1 MQPARGSVPTQ
12 AQAGGEAEQLAIGRS
27 GAPMRPWAR
36 SSVPTLAGGEAVIG
50 SERLPADA
58 GRVYRDTHR
67 VVLKAKA
74 PFSGEVRT
82 VRLRL
87 HERPA
92 GPDDGSGWDVCA
104 YTAADGAMGESKRWL
119 IERHVR
125 PITIAV
131 SKTGVEQTI
140 EVSPPLSVAQGDY
153 IGIQNR
159 ATTFPPGWQP
169 SWGETGKGGMC
180 LSLDD
185 YSDHGEYVWK
195 FEGGMDSEAAPVATV
210 PREEEQER
218 RGCWPCGCF
227 KRRNKQ
233 PPLVE
238 VQPPAR
244 KLDTTGRLKERR
256 VGFSAILS
264 PPAQTATAA
273 ADVIVVATAV
283 VDDTLKVAE
292 QERRT
297 MGTRR

>member
-1 MQPARGSVPTQ
+1 MH
-12 AQAGGEAEQLAIGRS
+12 
-27 GAPMRPWAR
+27 
-36 SSVPTLAGGEAVIG
+36 SVPTLAGGEAVIG
-50 SERLPADA
+50 SERLPADT

-67 VVLKAKA
+67 VVLKVKA

-210 PREEEQER
+210 PREDEQEH

>member
-1 MQPARGSVPTQ
+1 M
-12 AQAGGEAEQLAIGRS
+12 EELGRS
-27 GAPMRPWAR
+27 GGRG
-36 SSVPTLAGGEAVIG
+36 SVPTLAGGEAVVG
-50 SERLPADA
+50 SGRLPADA

-74 PFSGEVRT
+74 PFSGEVRA

-92 GPDDGSGWDVCA
+92 GPGDGSGWDVCA

-210 PREEEQER
+210 PREDEQER

-233 PPLVE
+233 AHPVE
-238 VQPPAR
+238 VAQPPAR

-273 ADVIVVATAV
+273 PDVIVVAAEPLQAAATAV
-283 VDDTLKVAE
+283 VAAPRTSRRAVDDTLKVAG
-292 QERRT
+292 QERQT
-297 MGTRR
+297 MARRR